1 MSFIV
6 FTEYNI
12 FFPGPLQAV
21 VLEQI
26 RETLQQVENYWEKD
40 TFDNLSNLSR
50 PPLQSAYIWS
60 MHISKGECKLG
71 NSEP

>member
-1 MSFIV
+1 MSSIV

-26 RETLQQVENYWEKD
+26 RETLQQVENY
-40 TFDNLSNLSR
+40 
-50 PPLQSAYIWS
+50 
-60 MHISKGECKLG
+60 
-71 NSEP
+71 